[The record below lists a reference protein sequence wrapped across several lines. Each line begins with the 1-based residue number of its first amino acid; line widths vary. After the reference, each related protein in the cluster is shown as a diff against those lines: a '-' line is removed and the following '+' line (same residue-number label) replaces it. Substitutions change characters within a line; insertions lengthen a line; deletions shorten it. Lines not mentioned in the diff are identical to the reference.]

1 MTLVDD
7 GWRHFADAD
16 WQSARDSFA
25 AALAERPGDPDS
37 LDGLGQSLW
46 WLGAND
52 DAVANRRAAYLAY
65 RDRGDVRNAGRIAS
79 YLAAEE
85 RIAGRAAAASGW
97 LARARRLLD
106 GLGVVPELG
115 WLEVEEAKAAP
126 DLAGMET
133 HARAAL
139 AIAHE
144 LGDRDVECMALGH
157 LGRAVVGQ
165 GRVDEGVVLLDEA
178 MTIALAGESKDP
190 LAAGETCCTTLI
202 ACEGLADIRRSSE
215 WCEAVVEFAQRRRFT
230 PVQSWCRSIYASLL
244 IRGGDWARAEV
255 VLADAL
261 QRPANERSRG
271 GRGLPLATLA
281 ELRLRQGRAEEAAS
295 LIEGLD
301 DDAALAPRV
310 RLALCRGDLDHA
322 RAVLDRCRP
331 RLGEPVALVLEAE
344 HARAARDMDALRA
357 VAWSLAELG
366 AAIDRDDLRAEA
378 AHAAGCAAAGA
389 GDTAAAVAS
398 LDAAVAGYG
407 ALGYP
412 LEEGRARL
420 SLARAL
426 AQAGSPLALDTARV
440 ARDAFE
446 ALGAR
451 AEADLAAALLRGLGG
466 AGRSVVRVDAGSL
479 TSRETEVLQLLG
491 EGLTNAEIARRL
503 VISPKTAEHHVSRV
517 LGKLGV
523 RTRTEA
529 AAHAVREGL

>member
-85 RIAGRAAAASGW
+85 RIAGRAAASVG
-97 LARARRLLD
+97 LAGAGATAARRARRRAGARLARGRGGKGRTRPGGD
-106 GLGVVPELG
+106 GDACPGR
-115 WLEVEEAKAAP
+115 AR
-126 DLAGMET
+126 DR
-133 HARAAL
+133 ARAGRPRRRVHGAR
-139 AIAHE
+139 APRPGRRRPGPRGRRRRPARR
-144 LGDRDVECMALGH
+144 GDDD
-157 LGRAVVGQ
+157 RAG
-165 GRVDEGVVLLDEA
+165 GRVE
-178 MTIALAGESKDP
+178 DP

-281 ELRLRQGRAEEAAS
+281 ELRLRQGRAEEAAA

-378 AHAAGCAAAGA
+378 AHAAGCAAAGG

-479 TSRETEVLQLLG
+479 TSRETRG
-491 EGLTNAEIARRL
+491 AAAARRGPHERRDRAPARHL
-503 VISPKTAEHHVSRV
+503 AEDGRAP
-517 LGKLGV
+517 
-523 RTRTEA
+523 RQPRA
-529 AAHAVREGL
+529 RQARRAHPHRGGCARRA